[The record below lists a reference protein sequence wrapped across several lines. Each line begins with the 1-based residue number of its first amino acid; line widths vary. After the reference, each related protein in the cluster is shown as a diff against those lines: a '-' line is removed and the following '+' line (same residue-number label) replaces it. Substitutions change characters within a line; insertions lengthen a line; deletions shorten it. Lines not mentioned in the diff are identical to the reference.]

1 MLRPKR
7 VKKRPLKLKDEYLT
21 QAKPVEEKSPKH
33 EGEFSKIQYKF
44 YEIEDLLAKL
54 HLTFVFL
61 GGHAVFMKSD
71 FDLNVAGEPYIAVM
85 LLLDRTSG
93 GFLSRIW
100 NRSIITPI
108 RQIVTNCN

>member
-7 VKKRPLKLKDEYLT
+7 LKKRPLKLKDEYLT
-21 QAKPVEEKSPKH
+21 GPKPVKEISLKCEDK
-33 EGEFSKIQYKF
+33 FSKIQYKF
-44 YEIEDLLAKL
+44 NEIEDLLAKL
-54 HLTFVFL
+54 HLTYVFL